1 MDIYERIKLITTAFK
16 HLNGYIPEY
25 FAPMSSDLLGVKV
38 CLNGVYVDAVG
49 VAFND
54 LMNRNL
60 SLTINHPMLNSY
72 RVCLK
77 LHISKDGESY
87 IWVEAMETDYL
98 MPFVGLRA
106 MMLDWR
112 FIEDEE
118 DLEDRQAALEEKW
131 YETYYP
137 VVVTP

>member
-16 HLNGYIPEY
+16 HLNGYIPDY

-54 LMNRNL
+54 LINRNL
-60 SLTINHPMLNSY
+60 SLTINHPMLDGY

-77 LHISKDGESY
+77 LHISRDWELEWHDDWAKGLAEEALGEGITPEDVLCGIQDAVSY
-87 IWVEAMETDYL
+87 ALSDFVRDIQTDL
-98 MPFVGLRA
+98 VKISR
-106 MMLDWR
+106 
-112 FIEDEE
+112 
-118 DLEDRQAALEEKW
+118 
-131 YETYYP
+131 
-137 VVVTP
+137 